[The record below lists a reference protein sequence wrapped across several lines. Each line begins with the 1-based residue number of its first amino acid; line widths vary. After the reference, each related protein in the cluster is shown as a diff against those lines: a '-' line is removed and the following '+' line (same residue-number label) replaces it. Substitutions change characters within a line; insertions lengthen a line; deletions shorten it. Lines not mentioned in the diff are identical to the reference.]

1 MSNRLIPVKDYDEL
15 EAWIYR
21 ISGKHDFNTEVFK
34 IGETE
39 EGRNIVGLH
48 IGDKNHSSDKPKAR
62 TKFYNQIT
70 NLGNSDFYRVW
81 YSCKRMDCPSSL
93 STICAR
99 DSSQC
104 WISCREI

>member
-1 MSNRLIPVKDYDEL
+1 MILRKDYDEL

-48 IGDKNHSSDKPKAR
+48 VGDKNHSGDKPKV
-62 TKFYNQIT
+62 TIITFEIVLLTDKNLITVCNLQIKSYS
-70 NLGNSDFYRVW
+70 LDFHRMWNSR
-81 YSCKRMDCPSSL
+81 SRMDCSS
-93 STICAR
+93 SMSPIC
-99 DSSQC
+99 S
-104 WISCREI
+104 

>member
-1 MSNRLIPVKDYDEL
+1 MAMSHSLWLITQVIKYRLIPVKDYDEL

-48 IGDKNHSSDKPKAR
+48 IGDKNHSSDKPKVR
-62 TKFYNQIT
+62 TT
-70 NLGNSDFYRVW
+70 
-81 YSCKRMDCPSSL
+81 
-93 STICAR
+93 
-99 DSSQC
+99 
-104 WISCREI
+104 